1 MATTKRGPK
10 ARQSSVKPA
19 SPKAVT
25 PSTPQPVTDLRTH
38 ERRERV
44 LELWG
49 KPTRLIAKILL
60 EEGYEVD
67 AGPMPVTSEKQEEWT
82 RRRGELMRRNVDNDR
97 AHWEEKWRERA
108 KVPKTSEDLEVEL
121 ESQLA
126 AINSDIGDIA
136 ELLTDAKTK
145 SSAKAILYQ
154 SKLRA
159 RELILKAR
167 GIDQAP
173 EREPEDP
180 EAAKRPTIVV
190 YDLSKCSDEVKER
203 YGGNPG

>member
-1 MATTKRGPK
+1 MASAKKTKR
-10 ARQSSVKPA
+10 VKEKRTPA
-19 SPKAVT
+19 PEPAPT
-25 PSTPQPVTDLRTH
+25 PLDHRTH

-49 KPTRLIAKILL
+49 KPTRLIAKTLL

-67 AGPMPVTSEKQEEWT
+67 AGPAPVTKPKQEEWE
-82 RRRGELMRRNVDNDR
+82 RLRIERMRRNVDNDR
-97 AHWEEKWRERA
+97 AWWESQWRERA
-108 KVPKTSEDLEVEL
+108 KTPKSSEDLEVEL
-121 ESQLA
+121 ESQIA

-159 RELILKAR
+159 RELVLKAR
-167 GIDQAP
+167 GIDHAP

-180 EAAKRPTIVV
+180 VAMKRPTIVV
-190 YDLSKCSDEVKER
+190 YDLSKCSDEVKEQ
-203 YGGNPG
+203 YAGIGSGS